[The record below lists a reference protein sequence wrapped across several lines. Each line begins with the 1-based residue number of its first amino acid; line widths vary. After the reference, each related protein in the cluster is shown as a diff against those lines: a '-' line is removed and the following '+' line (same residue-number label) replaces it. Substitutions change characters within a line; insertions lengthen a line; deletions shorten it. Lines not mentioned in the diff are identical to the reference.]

1 MTSGRAFRSL
11 RTQGEAL
18 ARLRYDFWQLF
29 GTRWYRTTTQYI
41 YSKDY
46 AHAHASVALEM
57 ECCRR
62 GLFFVFDSCGCDT
75 ALCGCGCGRSR
86 SDSTTPYALSEV
98 KPLY

>member
-62 GLFFVFDSCGCDT
+62 GSFSFLIVVDVIPHCVGVGV
-75 ALCGCGCGRSR
+75 AGVGQILLPL
-86 SDSTTPYALSEV
+86 TPLV
-98 KPLY
+98 K